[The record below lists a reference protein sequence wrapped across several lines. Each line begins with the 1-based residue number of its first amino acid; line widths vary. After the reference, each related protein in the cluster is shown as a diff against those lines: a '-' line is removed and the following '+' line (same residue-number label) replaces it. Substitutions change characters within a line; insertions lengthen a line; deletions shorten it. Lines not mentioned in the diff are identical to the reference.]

1 MFFLIAGLDP
11 QLSLLLLAP
20 LALAGAAWALRVA
33 CAVSLTEA
41 PSFWHS
47 VVLVISLAIINGAV
61 QFYLGVT
68 SSHLG
73 LSSQYVLPAI
83 VNALVL
89 TVGLPVNPVS
99 GLMVT
104 VVHACICGVIY
115 VGAMTVA
122 AGLF

>member
-1 MFFLIAGLDP
+1 MAFHIAGLDP
-11 QLSLLLLAP
+11 QLTLLLLAP
-20 LALAGAAWALRVA
+20 LALAAAAWALRIA
-33 CAVSLTEA
+33 CAFSLTEV
-41 PSFWHS
+41 PSFWHA
-47 VVLVISLAIINGAV
+47 VVLVFTLVIANGAV

-68 SSHLG
+68 HTKLG
-73 LSSQYVLPAI
+73 LSSQYVMPAI

-104 VVHACICGVIY
+104 IVHACICGVVY

-122 AGLF
+122 AGIF